1 MKKLFIITLITF
13 LSVSCVQK
21 AYEQTVTLT
30 LDVSDCK
37 DIKSV
42 AVRGEGKPLSWR
54 ADLPMK
60 PIVKD
65 SLYTVTIKA
74 LTGYKFAEIKFVV
87 NDTFEL
93 ENKDNR
99 KVFFDEDRVTEYHA
113 KFNIENQLNTK

>member
-1 MKKLFIITLITF
+1 MKKLFIFTLITF
-13 LSVSCVQK
+13 LSASCVQK

-37 DIKSV
+37 DIKTV
-42 AVRGEGKPLSWR
+42 GLRGQGTPLSWNK
-54 ADLPMK
+54 DIEMT

-93 ENKDNR
+93 EDKDNR

-113 KFNIENQLNTK
+113 KFNIENHLNTK

>member
-1 MKKLFIITLITF
+1 MKKLFIF
-13 LSVSCVQK
+13 LFIALFSSSCVQK

-42 AVRGEGKPLSWR
+42 GVRGEGKPLSWR

-65 SLYTVTIKA
+65 SLYTITLKTT
-74 LTGYKFAEIKFVV
+74 TGYKFGEIKFVV

-93 ENKDNR
+93 EGKDNR
-99 KVFFDEDRVTEYHA
+99 KVFFDESRVTEYHA
-113 KFNIENQLNTK
+113 KFNIENQ